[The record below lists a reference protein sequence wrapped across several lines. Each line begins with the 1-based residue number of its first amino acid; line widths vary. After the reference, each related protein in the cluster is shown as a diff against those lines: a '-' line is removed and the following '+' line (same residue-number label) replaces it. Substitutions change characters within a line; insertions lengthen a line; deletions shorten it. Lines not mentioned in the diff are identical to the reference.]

1 MMESLVCIGLS
12 LIPGWRHN
20 KDSFYTLNFLIVSFF
35 HIIFENNLLIYMYKE
50 VEI

>member
-35 HIIFENNLLIYMYKE
+35 SYYFENNLLIYMYKE